1 MAGDAEGRCDRAD
14 AEDTICAV
22 ATPPGH
28 GGVGIVRLSR
38 PRALRCA
45 EAVAGPLPPP
55 RHAGH
60 RRFRGADGEP
70 LDEGLLLVF
79 PAPRSFTGEDV
90 VQFQGHAGPVV
101 PDRLLHRLLAPGAR
115 LARPGE
121 FSERAFRNGRLDL
134 AQAEAVADLI
144 NARSEQGA
152 RAALRS
158 LTGAFSREIE
168 ALTEAVTGLR
178 VQVES
183 AIDFPDEE
191 VDLLGEGEIATTL
204 ADLQR
209 RVDATRRAAGA
220 GRVLTEGMTVVLA
233 GRPNVGKSSLLNRLA
248 GTDAAIVTAVPGTTR
263 DVLREH
269 LHLDGLPLHIFDTAG
284 LRASDDPVEQAG
296 VARAR
301 RAMAD
306 ADRII
311 LLLDDTA
318 EAAEPDHGDLPAGV
332 PVIRVRNKIDL
343 SGRAPGTVADEQDTL
358 AVSAL
363 TGAGIDA
370 LHIALK
376 AAMGY
381 TEDAGHFSARRR
393 HLDALDRAATHLAAA
408 SQALEELTAA
418 ELVAEDL
425 RLAQTAL
432 DEITGTVTADDLL
445 GEIFST
451 FCIGK

>member
-1 MAGDAEGRCDRAD
+1 MAGDAEGRRDRAD

-28 GGVGIVRLSR
+28 GGVGIVRLSG

-45 EAVAGPLPPP
+45 EALAGPLPTP

-90 VQFQGHAGPVV
+90 VEFQGHGGPVV
-101 PDRLLHRLLAPGAR
+101 LDRLLQRLLALGAR

-370 LHIALK
+370 LRIALK

-381 TEDAGHFSARRR
+381 TEDAGNFSARRR
-393 HLDALDRAATHLAAA
+393 HLDALDRAATHLATAG
-408 SQALEELTAA
+408 QALQELAAA

-432 DEITGTVTADDLL
+432 GEITGTVTADDLL